1 MLETQKK
8 FILKL
13 KKDSG
18 PEMISNL
25 FKDKLYHIMVL
36 IISIKSYIFIGL
48 LGTEK
53 ATGLNFEQAFMSVPG
68 YLLLISFSMVT
79 LAGTF
84 LFKGRK
90 HLWALIV
97 IDLLITVL
105 IIGDA
110 WYYRGY
116 TEFLNFFLFSQ
127 TSNLDNLGSDVLSMS
142 RPIDIV
148 FIIDI
153 VLFIIY
159 ASVNRDVYK
168 GVKRNFGLFL
178 LTIILPVCYLGYA
191 SYKVDVYGRG
201 FDGQHVF
208 YRSWA
213 PPRTM
218 SYLGPI
224 GYHFFDAFNFYEVS
238 KKYKLSKD
246 EELKIN
252 NWYDK
257 NNEKLPDN
265 KFAGMFK
272 NKNLLVIQWE
282 SLENFVVNQKIQDQ
296 EITPNLNK
304 LLKNSLYF
312 NNYHENTNNGT
323 SSDADLMTN
332 TGVYPVRQGSTF
344 FRYPSN
350 EYKNSLPL
358 LLSGM
363 GYSTYAIH
371 PDKGLYW
378 NWKPALTSMGFQHC
392 LDSSNYN
399 ITETIGL
406 GISDKVFME
415 QIAPIIGKEKN
426 PFYSFVV
433 TLTSHSPFN
442 LPEKHRTLNLT
453 HGFDYNMLGDYFQ
466 SLHYTDEAL
475 GKLLADL
482 DKQGVL
488 KDTVVAIYGDHTG
501 VHKYYSDIV
510 SSIYPAEN
518 WWSDNDLRVPL
529 IIYNQNLTPQTL
541 DIQAGQID
549 FMPTIAYLMGVDKGK
564 YQNSTLGK
572 VLVNTNKNY
581 TILNDFST
589 RGNISADEEKHSKDG
604 ILLADKMVQSNY
616 FKDK

>member
-1 MLETQKK
+1 MLQVKK
-8 FILKL
+8 RFIPKL
-13 KKDSG
+13 NKNYVA
-18 PEMISNL
+18 EMISSL
-25 FKDKLYHIMVL
+25 FKDKLYHIIVV
-36 IISIKSYIFIGL
+36 IIFIKSILFIGL

-53 ATGLNFEQAFMSVPG
+53 ATGFNFGQAFMSVPA
-68 YLLLISFSMVT
+68 YMLLISFSMVT
-79 LAGTF
+79 LAVAF

-97 IDLLITVL
+97 IDLLITML
-105 IIGDA
+105 IIGDT
-110 WYYRGY
+110 WYYRGF

-127 TSNLDNLGSDVLSMS
+127 TSNLENLGSDILSMS
-142 RPIDIV
+142 RPIDMF
-148 FIIDI
+148 FILDI
-153 VLFIIY
+153 VLLTIY
-159 ASVNRDVYK
+159 ASINRELYK
-168 GVKRNFGLFL
+168 GVKRNIGLFL
-178 LTIILPVCYLGYA
+178 LTLILPICYLSYA
-191 SYKVDVYGRG
+191 SYKIDVYGRS
-201 FDGQHVF
+201 FDGQHAF

-224 GYHFFDAFNFYEVS
+224 GYHLFDGYNFYEVS
-238 KKYKLSKD
+238 KKYELSKD
-246 EELKIN
+246 EKLKIDD
-252 NWYDK
+252 WYDK

-272 NKNLLVIQWE
+272 NKNLIVIQWE
-282 SLENFVVNQKIQDQ
+282 SLENFVVNQKIQGQ
-296 EITPNLNK
+296 EITPTLNK

-312 NNYHENTNNGT
+312 NNYHENVNNGT

-332 TGVYPVRQGSTF
+332 TGVYPVRDGSTF

-350 EYKNSLPL
+350 QYKSSLPL

-378 NWKPALTSMGFQHC
+378 NWKPALTSIGFQTC

-415 QIAPIIGKEKN
+415 QVAPIIGKAKD

-442 LPEKHRTLNLT
+442 LPESHRDLKLDN
-453 HGFDYNMLGDYFQ
+453 GFDSNILGDYFQ
-466 SLHYTDEAL
+466 SIHYTDEAL
-475 GKLLADL
+475 GKFLEDL

-501 VHKYYSDIV
+501 VHKYYSDRV
-510 SSIYPAEN
+510 SSIYPSEA
-518 WWSDNDLRVPL
+518 WWSDNDMRIPL
-529 IIYNQNLTPQTL
+529 IIYNGALTSQTL
-541 DIQAGQID
+541 DVQGGQID
-549 FMPTIAYLMGVDKGK
+549 LMPTLAYLMGVDKGK
-564 YQNSTLGK
+564 YENVALGK

-581 TILNDFST
+581 TILNDFSM
-589 RGNISADEEKHSKDG
+589 RGNATAMEQKHSKDG
-604 ILLADKMVQSNY
+604 ISLADKMVQSNY
-616 FKDK
+616 FKDR